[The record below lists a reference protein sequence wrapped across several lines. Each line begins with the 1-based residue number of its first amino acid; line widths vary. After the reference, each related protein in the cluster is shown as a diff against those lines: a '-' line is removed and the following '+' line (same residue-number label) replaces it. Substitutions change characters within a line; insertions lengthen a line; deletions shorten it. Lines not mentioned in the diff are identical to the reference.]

1 MQDAFAH
8 GLIELL
14 PRLRRFA
21 LSLTRHGEEAD
32 DLVQTACERA
42 LRSRSQWQE
51 GTRLDAWM
59 FRIIRN
65 LWIDQVRARASR
77 GPSDPLDAVPEPAGE
92 DGREVVESRLTLSAV
107 ETAMAA
113 LTPEFR
119 DVLVL
124 VCVEGLSYREAAD
137 RLDIPIG
144 TVMSRLARARL
155 ALSER
160 ITTPSPAVLAPLRV
174 A

>member
-77 GPSDPLDAVPEPAGE
+77 GPSAPLDDVPEPMGE

-107 ETAMAA
+107 ETAMASLSA
-113 LTPEFR
+113 EFR
-119 DVLVL
+119 EVLIL
-124 VCVEGLSYREAAD
+124 VCVDGLSYKEAAE

-155 ALSER
+155 ALSAR
-160 ITTPSPAVLAPLRV
+160 IAPLPHPASVPARV